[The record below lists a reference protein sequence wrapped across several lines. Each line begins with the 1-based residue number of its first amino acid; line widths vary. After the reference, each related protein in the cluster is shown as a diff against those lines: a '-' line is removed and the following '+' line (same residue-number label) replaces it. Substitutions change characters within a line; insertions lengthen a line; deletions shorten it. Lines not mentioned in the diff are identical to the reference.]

1 MNPNP
6 YESPAAV
13 EERTMIIAVYFL
25 AIIGGVVIATATIC
39 ACCLAY
45 EAFFDWRHEPH
56 QRSYLEGREDAGQRL
71 QNDAWW
77 FSESSET
84 MLLLQDLGRGMN
96 VSEAREKWRKARA
109 KLESP
114 CSS

>member
-1 MNPNP
+1 
-6 YESPAAV
+6 
-13 EERTMIIAVYFL
+13 MIIAVYFL
-25 AIIGGVVIATATIC
+25 AIIGGLVIATAAAC

-77 FSESSET
+77 FSESPET
-84 MLLLQDLGRGMN
+84 MTLLQDLGRGMN
-96 VSEAREKWRKARA
+96 VSEAREKWRKARVNQ
-109 KLESP
+109 ESS
-114 CSS
+114 CS